1 MIVCGCHM
9 QVHSQNNMVQC
20 DAALN
25 ALFGGKMVKMSSLS
39 SRIAPLLKP
48 CQRPLLEYTI
58 P

>member
-25 ALFGGKMVKMSSLS
+25 ALFGEKWVKMSSLS
-39 SRIAPLLKP
+39 SRIAPLMKP

>member
-1 MIVCGCHM
+1 M

-25 ALFGGKMVKMSSLS
+25 ALFGEKMVKMSSLS
-39 SRIAPLLKP
+39 SRIAALMKP